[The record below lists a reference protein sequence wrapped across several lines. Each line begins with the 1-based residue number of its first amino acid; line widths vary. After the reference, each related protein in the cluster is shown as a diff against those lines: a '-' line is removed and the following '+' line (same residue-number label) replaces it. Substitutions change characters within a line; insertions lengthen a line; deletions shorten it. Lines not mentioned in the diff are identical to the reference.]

1 MQALVECLFERGLVK
16 MIFATE
22 TLAAGIHMPARSVII
37 TALQK
42 KAVGKVERGGGGGG
56 MDTGYIN
63 SMYRCIYNDLH
74 IIYTII
80 YLIFNGFRTIAR
92 ILISTYYT
100 CLCFYCFQKYI
111 LYIYFSSITHHIIYM
126 LPLSPKLKHH
136 GLPCLT
142 AGWFWAPLPQRHRGP
157 TDVGPCWTTGIG
169 SKWSCH
175 CPRPST
181 LVHGKKNVTSQSLL
195 TYSKIYVVMLFSAF
209 QKKTTENSWLFFWKL
224 LRHMWKWV

>member
-1 MQALVECLFERGLVK
+1 
-16 MIFATE
+16 
-22 TLAAGIHMPARSVII
+22 
-37 TALQK
+37 
-42 KAVGKVERGGGGGG
+42 

>member
-1 MQALVECLFERGLVK
+1 
-16 MIFATE
+16 
-22 TLAAGIHMPARSVII
+22 
-37 TALQK
+37 
-42 KAVGKVERGGGGGG
+42 

-74 IIYTII
+74 IIYTVI

-100 CLCFYCFQKYI
+100 CLCFDCFQKYI

-175 CPRPST
+175 CPRPSA

>member
-1 MQALVECLFERGLVK
+1 
-16 MIFATE
+16 
-22 TLAAGIHMPARSVII
+22 
-37 TALQK
+37 
-42 KAVGKVERGGGGGG
+42 

-63 SMYRCIYNDLH
+63 TMYRCIYNDLH

-100 CLCFYCFQKYI
+100 CPCFYCFQKYI

-181 LVHGKKNVTSQSLL
+181 LVHGKKKCHFPKFTNIF
-195 TYSKIYVVMLFSAF
+195 KNICCYVIFSVP
-209 QKKTTENSWLFFWKL
+209 KKTTENSWLFFWKL
-224 LRHMWKWV
+224 LRHM